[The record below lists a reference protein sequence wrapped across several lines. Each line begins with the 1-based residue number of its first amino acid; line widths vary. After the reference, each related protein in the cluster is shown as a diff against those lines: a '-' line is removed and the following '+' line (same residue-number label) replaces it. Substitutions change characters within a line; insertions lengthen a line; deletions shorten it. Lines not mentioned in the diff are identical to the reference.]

1 MRNRGLGRTFFNL
14 MLILLLAAA
23 AGYVLWPNNKGIHI
37 GGYNNSLDWKF
48 GLDIKGGIQFVLE
61 ASCPPDQPKCDIPAA
76 MPTVQKSIEN
86 RINGGLALTDAIVTQ
101 EGNNRL
107 VVQLPG
113 LTDDTQ
119 ARQLLG
125 RTGQMLIIDT
135 GSQSLPVGTDVTG
148 LTCTTECGPNQYK
161 IQFKGN
167 ELDTNSVSAGLDSS
181 TQQPIVTFQFKGDA
195 QARFADYTA
204 KNVGN
209 YLTITLDNKVIESAV
224 IQSQITGQGQISGS
238 MTVAQANDL
247 ATLLKYGALPLPLTI
262 ISEQQLAPTLGAQAI
277 QESIR
282 AAIIGLALVMIFM
295 LVVYRLPG
303 LLADFALL
311 LYAVYLFATI
321 KFLGVT
327 LSLPGIAA
335 VVLTIGMAVDANIL
349 IFERMKEELRGGRTL
364 AAAVDL
370 GFKRAW
376 PSIRDSNFSTMITCA
391 ILYIFGNNFGATII
405 VGFAINLFIGVLISL
420 FTAIFVTRTFLN
432 LLVPTGVA
440 THPGLFGLPQ
450 GALNVPRYNRP
461 ATRTPAKAPAPAL
474 AGASRGTNGASN
486 ESKNGDALASDG
498 ASDEASD
505 GADAVAT
512 VGETE
517 E

>member
-23 AGYVLWPNNKGIHI
+23 AGYILWPNNKGIHI

-61 ASCPPDQPKCDIPAA
+61 ASCPPDQPKCDIAAA
-76 MPTVQKSIEN
+76 MPSVQKSIEN

-101 EGNNRL
+101 EGSNRL

-125 RTGQMLIIDT
+125 KTGQMLIIDT

-148 LTCTTECGPNQYK
+148 LTCTDTCTSGQYK
-161 IQFKGN
+161 IQFKGSD
-167 ELDTNSVSAGLDSS
+167 LDTNSVSAGLDPN
-181 TQQPIVTFQFKGDA
+181 TQQPVVTFQFKGDA
-195 QARFADYTA
+195 QKRFADYTA
-204 KNVGN
+204 ANIGN
-209 YLTITLDNKVIESAV
+209 YLTITLDNKVIESAT
-224 IQSQITGQGQISGS
+224 IQSQITGPGQISGS

-262 ISEQQLAPTLGAQAI
+262 VSEQQLAPTLGAEAI

-282 AAIIGLALVMIFM
+282 AAAIGLGLVIIFM
-295 LVVYRLPG
+295 LIVYRLPG
-303 LLADFALL
+303 LLADIALL
-311 LYAVYLFATI
+311 LYAAFLFATI
-321 KFLGVT
+321 KLLGVT

-364 AAAVDL
+364 ASAVDL

-376 PSIRDSNFSTMITCA
+376 PSIRDSNISTMITCA

-405 VGFAINLFIGVLISL
+405 VGFAINLFIGVAISL

-440 THPGLFGLPQ
+440 THPALFGLPPD
-450 GALNVPRYNRP
+450 ALNVPRYNRP
-461 ATRTPAKAPAPAL
+461 VTRTSAKAPAL
-474 AGASRGTNGASN
+474 ASASRGTNGANGSAR
-486 ESKNGDALASDG
+486 ESPDSDALADDG
-498 ASDEASD
+498 ASEDTS
-505 GADAVAT
+505 AVAT
-512 VGETE
+512 AGETE

>member
-1 MRNRGLGRTFFNL
+1 MRAQGLGRTFFNL
-14 MLILLLAAA
+14 ILILLLAAA

-37 GGYNNSLDWKF
+37 GGYNNNLDWKF

-61 ASCPPDQPKCDIPAA
+61 AQCPPDEPKCDIASQ
-76 MPTVQKSIEN
+76 MPNVQKSIEN

-101 EGNNRL
+101 QGSNRL

-125 RTGQMLIIDT
+125 QTGQMYIIDT
-135 GSQSLPVGTDVTG
+135 GSSSLPVGTDVTG

-161 IQFKGN
+161 IQFKGSD
-167 ELDTNSVSAGLDSS
+167 LDTSSVSAGLDPN
-181 TQQPIVTFQFKGDA
+181 TQQPSVSFQFKGA
-195 QARFADYTA
+195 AKTRFAQYTHDNIG
-204 KNVGN
+204 KF
-209 YLTITLDNKVIESAV
+209 LTITLDNKVIESAT
-224 IQSQITGQGQISGS
+224 IQSEIDGPGQISGN
-238 MTVAQANDL
+238 MTVAQASQL

-277 QESIR
+277 QDSIR
-282 AAIIGLALVMIFM
+282 AAAIGLGLVIIFM

-303 LLADFALL
+303 LLADLALI
-311 LYAVYLFATI
+311 LYAMYLFAAI

-349 IFERMKEELRGGRTL
+349 IFERMKEELRAGRTL
-364 AAAVDL
+364 ASAVDL

-376 PSIRDSNFSTMITCA
+376 PSIRDSNISTMITCA

-405 VGFAINLFIGVLISL
+405 VGFAINLFIGVAISL
-420 FTAIFVTRTFLN
+420 FTAVFVTRTFLN

-461 ATRTPAKAPAPAL
+461 AARPATKAPVAAL
-474 AGASRGTNGASN
+474 SGASSGANGGNGA
-486 ESKNGDALASDG
+486 KNGDAAQASEDVG
-498 ASDEASD
+498 
-505 GADAVAT
+505 DAVAT
-512 VGETE
+512 AGETE

>member
-461 ATRTPAKAPAPAL
+461 ATRMPAKAPAPAL
-474 AGASRGTNGASN
+474 AGASRGTNGASS

-498 ASDEASD
+498 ASDEAND

-512 VGETE
+512 AGETE

>member
-61 ASCPPDQPKCDIPAA
+61 ASCPPDQPKCDVAAA
-76 MPTVQKSIEN
+76 MPSVQKSIEN

-101 EGNNRL
+101 EGSNRL

-125 RTGQMLIIDT
+125 KTGQMLIIDT

-148 LTCTTECGPNQYK
+148 LTCTTACGPNQYK

-224 IQSQITGQGQISGS
+224 IQSQITGQGQISGN

-295 LVVYRLPG
+295 LVIYRLPG

-420 FTAIFVTRTFLN
+420 FTAIFVTRTLLN

-474 AGASRGTNGASN
+474 AGASRGTNGAPNGSN
-486 ESKNGDALASDG
+486 NGDALASDNDHDG
-498 ASDEASD
+498 ASD

-512 VGETE
+512 AGETE

>member
-23 AGYVLWPNNKGIHI
+23 AGYILWPNNKGIHI
-37 GGYNNSLDWKF
+37 GGYNNNLDWKF

-76 MPTVQKSIEN
+76 MPAVQKSIEN

-101 EGNNRL
+101 EGSNRL

-125 RTGQMLIIDT
+125 KTGQMLIIDT

-148 LTCTTECGPNQYK
+148 LTCTDQCTSGQYK
-161 IQFKGN
+161 IQFKGS
-167 ELDTNSVSAGLDSS
+167 ELDTNSVSAGLDSQ
-181 TQQPIVTFQFKGDA
+181 TQQPVVTFQFKGDA
-195 QARFADYTA
+195 QKRFADYTGA
-204 KNVGN
+204 NIGN
-209 YLTITLDNKVIESAV
+209 FLTITLDDKVIESAT
-224 IQSQITGQGQISGS
+224 IQSQITGPGQISGS
-238 MTVAQANDL
+238 MTVAQANNL
-247 ATLLKYGALPLPLTI
+247 ATLLKYGALPLPLAIAT
-262 ISEQQLAPTLGAQAI
+262 EQQLAPTLGAQAI

-282 AAIIGLALVMIFM
+282 AAAIGLGLVIIFM

-311 LYAVYLFATI
+311 LYAAFLFATI
-321 KFLGVT
+321 KLLGVT

-364 AAAVDL
+364 ASAVDL

-376 PSIRDSNFSTMITCA
+376 PSIRDSNISTMITCA

-405 VGFAINLFIGVLISL
+405 VGFAINLFIGVAISL

-440 THPGLFGLPQ
+440 THPALFGLPQ
-450 GALNVPRYNRP
+450 GALNAPRYNRP
-461 ATRTPAKAPAPAL
+461 VTRTPAKAPAL
-474 AGASRGTNGASN
+474 ASASRGTNGANGSTS
-486 ESKNGDALASDG
+486 ESANGNALANDVNDG
-498 ASDEASD
+498 ASDD
-505 GADAVAT
+505 TNAVAT
-512 VGETE
+512 AGETE

>member
-14 MLILLLAAA
+14 LLILLLAVA
-23 AGYVLWPNNKGIHI
+23 AGYILWPTNKGIHV
-37 GGYNNSLDWKF
+37 GGYNNNLDWKF

-61 ASCPPDQPKCDIPAA
+61 ASCPADQPKCDVAAA
-76 MPTVQKSIEN
+76 MPSVQKSIEN

-101 EGNNRL
+101 EGSNRL

-125 RTGQMLIIDT
+125 KTGQMLIIDT
-135 GSQSLPVGTDVTG
+135 ASQSLPVGTDVTG
-148 LTCTTECGPNQYK
+148 LTCTDTCTSGQYK
-161 IQFKGN
+161 IEFKGSD
-167 ELDTNSVSAGLDSS
+167 LDTNSVSAGLDSQ

-195 QARFADYTA
+195 QKKFADYTA
-204 KNVGN
+204 ANIGN
-209 YLTITLDNKVIESAV
+209 YLTITLDNKVIESAT
-224 IQSQITGQGQISGS
+224 IQNQITGPGQISGS

-247 ATLLKYGALPLPLTI
+247 ATLLKYGALPLPLSIAT
-262 ISEQQLAPTLGAQAI
+262 EQQLAPTLGAEAI

-282 AAIIGLALVMIFM
+282 AAAIGLGLVIIFM

-303 LLADFALL
+303 LLADIALL
-311 LYAVYLFATI
+311 LYALFLFATL
-321 KFLGVT
+321 KLLGVT

-364 AAAVDL
+364 ASAVDL

-420 FTAIFVTRTFLN
+420 FTAIFVTRTLLN

-440 THPGLFGLPQ
+440 THPALFGLPQ

-461 ATRTPAKAPAPAL
+461 VTRTSAKAPAL
-474 AGASRGTNGASN
+474 ASASRGTSGANGSAS
-486 ESKNGDALASDG
+486 ESPNGDALPDDG
-498 ASDEASD
+498 ASEDTEDTS
-505 GADAVAT
+505 AVAT
-512 VGETE
+512 AGETE

>member
-14 MLILLLAAA
+14 LLILLLAAA
-23 AGYVLWPNNKGIHI
+23 AGYILWPNNKGIHV
-37 GGYNNSLDWKF
+37 GGYNNNLDWKF

-61 ASCPPDQPKCDIPAA
+61 ASCPPDQPKCDISGA
-76 MPTVQKSIEN
+76 MPTVQQSIEN

-101 EGNNRL
+101 EGTNRL

-135 GSQSLPVGTDVTG
+135 GSTSLPVGTDVTG
-148 LTCTTECGPNQYK
+148 LTCTNQCGPNQYK

-167 ELDTNSVSAGLDSS
+167 ELDTSAVSAGLDPT
-181 TQQPIVTFQFKGDA
+181 TQQPVVTFQFKGDA
-195 QARFADYTA
+195 KTRFADYTA
-204 KNVGN
+204 KNIGN
-209 YLTITLDNKVIESAV
+209 YLTITLDNSVIESAV
-224 IQSQITGQGQISGS
+224 IQSQITGPGQISGN
-238 MTVAQANDL
+238 MTVAQANNL

-262 ISEQQLAPTLGAQAI
+262 VSEQQLAPTLGAQAI
-277 QESIR
+277 QDSIR
-282 AAIIGLALVMIFM
+282 AAAIGLGLVILFM
-295 LVVYRLPG
+295 LIVYRLPG
-303 LLADFALL
+303 LLADVALL
-311 LYAVYLFATI
+311 LYAAFLFASI

-364 AAAVDL
+364 ASAVDL

-376 PSIRDSNFSTMITCA
+376 PSIRDSNISTMITCV

-405 VGFAINLFIGVLISL
+405 VGFAINLFIGVAISL

-440 THPGLFGLPQ
+440 TYPWLFGLPQ

-461 ATRTPAKAPAPAL
+461 ITRAGTKAPVAAL
-474 AGASRGTNGASN
+474 PGAGRRTNGA
-486 ESKNGDALASDG
+486 NGTQNGTTSDDAQASDD
-498 ASDEASD
+498 AS
-505 GADAVAT
+505 AVAT
-512 VGETE
+512 AGETE